1 MPGKP
6 HDKKAGGNH
15 HAPSFDRLGIGLS
28 FFASI
33 FAARFSAN
41 SLSLR
46 VNESATKFSLQKS
59 GALRRQSANRA
70 VSALRSLQPGGA
82 GVDRAFAGCYQ
93 IKPVGPI
100 GLIGPIGHVYSGDV
114 KMKRQAI
121 AISLIVFSIALVA
134 AMTATAQ
141 RQQSQTPPPAE
152 YTVSGPYTHKNLT
165 IFLLHGSNQSQGR
178 APLTLQEAMK
188 RKLVVVR
195 ETGDVNRLTIQNR
208 SNQDVFVQA
217 GDIVKGGQQDRVLAL
232 DLIIPPRSGRIPI
245 DAFCVEQGRWSRRG
259 DEAVTAFSASNNA
272 LASKDLKIAAK
283 AKASQSDVWANVG
296 KAQEKLAANL
306 AVTPT
311 AMPVATTAPARVG
324 RGVGSGS
331 GSGSGAGNGA
341 AQSPSV
347 YRRWRDEDIRWIRSA
362 GNGQTLAEQSGLTS
376 RSDRV
381 AMAEQSGLASRV
393 SPSSLQLTL
402 ENKLVKDTAND
413 YVKNLSSII
422 MGKRDVIGFVFAIN
436 GQINSADV
444 YSSNALF
451 VKLWPKMLE
460 ASAIEAIAELKA
472 DEKSQ
477 PVEADV
483 VKGFL
488 RESHAGKAETKK
500 VTARTSML
508 KSETEKNLYFETRDL
523 NRNKTWLHRNYLA
536 K

>member
-1 MPGKP
+1 MKRR
-6 HDKKAGGNH
+6 AGV
-15 HAPSFDRLGIGLS
+15 IGL
-28 FFASI
+28 F
-33 FAARFSAN
+33 
-41 SLSLR
+41 
-46 VNESATKFSLQKS
+46 
-59 GALRRQSANRA
+59 
-70 VSALRSLQPGGA
+70 
-82 GVDRAFAGCYQ
+82 
-93 IKPVGPI
+93 
-100 GLIGPIGHVYSGDV
+100 
-114 KMKRQAI
+114 
-121 AISLIVFSIALVA
+121 LIVSSIALVA

-141 RQQSQTPPPAE
+141 RQQSQTPPPVE

-232 DLIIPPRSGRIPI
+232 DLIIPPRSGKIPI

-306 AVTPT
+306 GGGRLVTP
-311 AMPVATTAPARVG
+311 AATPTPGRAGRASGPGSGGGFG
-324 RGVGSGS
+324 RGVAPQGSF
-331 GSGSGAGNGA
+331 
-341 AQSPSV
+341 SPPMNPPERIPDVSNPSLAMV
-347 YRRWRDEDIRWIRSA
+347 ASSA
-362 GNGQTLAEQSGLTS
+362 
-376 RSDRV
+376 
-381 AMAEQSGLASRV
+381 

-413 YVKNLSSII
+413 YIKNLSSII
-422 MGKRDVIGFVFAIN
+422 SGKRDVIGFVFAIN

-483 VKGFL
+483 VNGFL

-508 KSETEKNLYFETRDL
+508 KSETEKNLYFETRDPR
-523 NRNKTWLHRNYLA
+523 RNKMWLHRNYLA

>member
-1 MPGKP
+1 M
-6 HDKKAGGNH
+6 KKRAIT
-15 HAPSFDRLGIGLS
+15 IGL
-28 FFASI
+28 F
-33 FAARFSAN
+33 
-41 SLSLR
+41 
-46 VNESATKFSLQKS
+46 
-59 GALRRQSANRA
+59 
-70 VSALRSLQPGGA
+70 
-82 GVDRAFAGCYQ
+82 
-93 IKPVGPI
+93 
-100 GLIGPIGHVYSGDV
+100 
-114 KMKRQAI
+114 
-121 AISLIVFSIALVA
+121 LIVFSIAFVA
-134 AMTATAQ
+134 AMTALGQ
-141 RQQSQTPPPAE
+141 RQPSPPPSPAD

-165 IFLLHGSNQSQGR
+165 IFLLHGSNQSRGS

-232 DLIIPPRSGRIPI
+232 DLIVPPRSGRIPI
-245 DAFCVEQGRWSRRG
+245 DAFCVEHGRWSRRG
-259 DEAVTAFSASNNA
+259 DEAVAAFSASNNA

-283 AKASQSDVWANVG
+283 AKASQDEVWANVG

-306 AVTPT
+306 TVPLKGMPAATPIPGG
-311 AMPVATTAPARVG
+311 AE
-324 RGVGSGS
+324 RGVGAGSGS
-331 GSGSGAGNGA
+331 GPGTGA
-341 AQSPSV
+341 APQVSLSPP
-347 YRRWRDEDIRWIRSA
+347 IAQARSENAVLYTPAA
-362 GNGQTLAEQSGLTS
+362 GLTLAEH
-376 RSDRV
+376 
-381 AMAEQSGLASRV
+381 SGLASRV

-422 MGKRDVIGFVFAIN
+422 SGKRDVIGFVFAIN

-472 DEKSQ
+472 DEKFQ
-477 PVEADV
+477 PVEANT

-488 RESHAGKAETKK
+488 RESHVGKAETKK

-508 KSETEKNLYFETRDL
+508 KSETEKHLYFETRDL
-523 NRNKTWLHRNYLA
+523 SRAKTWLHRNYLA

>member
-1 MPGKP
+1 
-6 HDKKAGGNH
+6 
-15 HAPSFDRLGIGLS
+15 
-28 FFASI
+28 
-33 FAARFSAN
+33 
-41 SLSLR
+41 
-46 VNESATKFSLQKS
+46 Q
-59 GALRRQSANRA
+59 
-70 VSALRSLQPGGA
+70 
-82 GVDRAFAGCYQ
+82 
-93 IKPVGPI
+93 
-100 GLIGPIGHVYSGDV
+100 
-114 KMKRQAI
+114 
-121 AISLIVFSIALVA
+121 
-134 AMTATAQ
+134 
-141 RQQSQTPPPAE
+141 PPAE
-152 YTVSGPYTHKNLT
+152 YAVSGPYTHKNLT

-178 APLTLQEAMK
+178 TPLTLQEAMK

-259 DEAVTAFSASNNA
+259 DETVTAFSASNNA

-296 KAQEKLAANL
+296 KTQEKLAANL
-306 AVTPT
+306 AVMRT
-311 AMPVATTAPARVG
+311 ATPVATPAPGRTGRSGGMARGGGGGNAGGSIG
-324 RGVGSGS
+324 R
-331 GSGSGAGNGA
+331 
-341 AQSPSV
+341 
-347 YRRWRDEDIRWIRSA
+347 
-362 GNGQTLAEQSGLTS
+362 LTTVT
-376 RSDRV
+376 DN
-381 AMAEQSGLASRV
+381 A

-422 MGKRDVIGFVFAIN
+422 AGKRDVIGFVFAIN

-460 ASAIEAIAELKA
+460 ASAIEAVAELKA
-472 DEKSQ
+472 DEKFQS
-477 PVEADV
+477 VEADA

-488 RESHAGKAETKK
+488 RESHSGKAETKK

-523 NRNKTWLHRNYLA
+523 SRDKKWLHRNYLA

>member
-1 MPGKP
+1 M
-6 HDKKAGGNH
+6 KK
-15 HAPSFDRLGIGLS
+15 R
-28 FFASI
+28 
-33 FAARFSAN
+33 
-41 SLSLR
+41 
-46 VNESATKFSLQKS
+46 
-59 GALRRQSANRA
+59 
-70 VSALRSLQPGGA
+70 
-82 GVDRAFAGCYQ
+82 
-93 IKPVGPI
+93 
-100 GLIGPIGHVYSGDV
+100 
-114 KMKRQAI
+114 AI
-121 AISLIVFSIALVA
+121 AIRLFLIVFSIALVA
-134 AMTATAQ
+134 AITALGQ
-141 RQQSQTPPPAE
+141 RQPSPPQPPAD

-165 IFLLHGSNQSQGR
+165 IFLLHGSNQSRGP

-232 DLIIPPRSGRIPI
+232 DLIVPPRSGRIPI

-283 AKASQSDVWANVG
+283 AKVSQDEVWANVG

-306 AVTPT
+306 SVTPS
-311 AMPVATTAPARVG
+311 AMLVATSAPGRPGGGGGLARGGGGGNAGGGSNRVG
-324 RGVGSGS
+324 GGRTTGIGSIG
-331 GSGSGAGNGA
+331 
-341 AQSPSV
+341 
-347 YRRWRDEDIRWIRSA
+347 R
-362 GNGQTLAEQSGLTS
+362 LTS
-376 RSDRV
+376 V
-381 AMAEQSGLASRV
+381 ADSA

-422 MGKRDVIGFVFAIN
+422 SGKADVIGYVFAIN

-472 DEKSQ
+472 DAKFQ

-500 VTARTSML
+500 VTARTSMA
-508 KSETEKNLYFETRDL
+508 KSETEKNLYFETRDSS
-523 NRNKTWLHRNYLA
+523 RNGKWVHRNYIT